1 VKEKV
6 LINVSNVNGKEIETL
21 VNEIQNPGS
30 YQISFNGVNYSSG
43 IYYYTI
49 QSGSFLKTMKMI
61 LIK

>member
-1 VKEKV
+1 MKEKV